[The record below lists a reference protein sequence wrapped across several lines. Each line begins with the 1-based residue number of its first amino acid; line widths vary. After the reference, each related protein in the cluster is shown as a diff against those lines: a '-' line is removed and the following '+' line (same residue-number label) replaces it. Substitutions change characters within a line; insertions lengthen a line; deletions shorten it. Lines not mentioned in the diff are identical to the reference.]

1 MIRTLNLERAGERS
15 RHVRLSR
22 PAAIAIAVVCLF
34 VHVTGGAAIGR
45 VESADIPGLSDSSL
59 RVLSEQSFV
68 AVSGEAP
75 NPAQSYRILREQG
88 VDPFITADVVLRT
101 TRLFIDEVLLTLEEG
116 QLYERLEELS
126 REMVRLSG
134 DQYLRATDS
143 TVREAARLNVAF
155 FSVGLSLLDP
165 EFFPSETALGLV
177 ERELALIEEGTVV
190 GFSPIMGATPLD
202 GVAGPGEDY
211 SHYISD
217 GHYASSE
224 RLERFHRAVTWYS
237 RMAFALPEGRIEDYR
252 LTIQA
257 LLVVR
262 ALEEEAG
269 DWLEL
274 WSLVY
279 DPLLFFRGGA
289 GDPTVLDYMEIAD
302 DVFGEKFGIEILSDQ
317 ELVARFAERV
327 GEIAPPHFET
337 HELRGLRF
345 LCPRDFHYRQGF
357 RRLGSAAEDAPSVAL
372 SLMALLGSRAA
383 RSVLDEQDAFDQEI
397 YRLGYRELEL
407 ELEQITY
414 GGWTSD
420 LYWSWL
426 HVISALFEPSGKQ
439 LPDFARTRA
448 WETRM
453 LSTAAAAW
461 ADIRRAPA
469 GHLDPAFSLRD
480 ALPEVED
487 HCLVVEPYP
496 ELYIRLRDLL
506 DNLGDKLWESYLLD
520 DSISVRMGSY
530 REFLVSLEESCVLPV
545 GATTRLGAVRGGSPD
560 QASDPSFLGGVEREE
575 QRGAPVERAAFIAS
589 VYHDF
594 GTGTIIEVAVG
605 DPDLIY
611 VSVGGGED
619 RQLFGGVIS
628 SFYEFKTVGRK
639 PLTTEDWLKKLDS
652 SLPPRPQWVMEFLQE

>member
-1 MIRTLNLERAGERS
+1 M
-15 RHVRLSR
+15 
-22 PAAIAIAVVCLF
+22 AAFAITVVCLF
-34 VHVTGGAAIGR
+34 ALVVGGAAIGHAGI
-45 VESADIPGLSDSSL
+45 ADIPGLSDSSL
-59 RVLSEQSFV
+59 EALSGRGFV
-68 AVSGEAP
+68 AVSGGAS
-75 NPAQSYRILREQG
+75 NPAQGYSILRKQG
-88 VDPFITADVVLRT
+88 VDPFITADIVLRA
-101 TRLFIDEVLLTLEEG
+101 TRLFLDEILLTLEEEE
-116 QLYERLEELS
+116 LYERLEELS

-143 TVREAARLNVAF
+143 TVREAARLNLAF

-211 SHYISD
+211 SHYISQ

-224 RLERFHRAVTWYS
+224 RLRRFHRAVTWYS
-237 RMAFALPEGRIEDYR
+237 RMAFALPEGRVEDYR

-279 DPLLFFRGGA
+279 DPLLFFHGGA
-289 GDPTVLDYMEIAD
+289 GDPTVLDYMEIAG
-302 DVFGEKFGIEILSDQ
+302 DVFGEEFGIELLSDQ
-317 ELVARFAERV
+317 ELVMRFAERV

-345 LCPRDFHYRQGF
+345 LCPRDFHYKQGF
-357 RRLGSAAEDAPSVAL
+357 RRLGSASDDAPSVAL

-383 RSVLDEQDAFDQEI
+383 RSVLDEQDAFDREI

-407 ELEQITY
+407 ELEKATY
-414 GGWTSD
+414 GDWTRD

-426 HVISALFEPSGKQ
+426 HAISALFEPSGNQ

-461 ADIRRAPA
+461 ADMRRAPA
-469 GHLDPAFSLRD
+469 GHLDPAFSLRG
-480 ALPEVED
+480 ALPEVEG
-487 HCLVVEPYP
+487 HCLTVEPYP
-496 ELYIRLRDLL
+496 ELYVRLRDLL
-506 DNLGDKLWESYLLD
+506 DNLRDKLWKSYLLD
-520 DSISVRMGSY
+520 DSIAARMDTY
-530 REFLVSLEESCVLPV
+530 RDFLVSLE
-545 GATTRLGAVRGGSPD
+545 GACTTPIGYAGQLGAESDAPLK
-560 QASDPSFLGGVEREE
+560 QASGSGFIGGVESGR
-575 QRGAPVERAAFIAS
+575 QRRSPTESAAFIAL
-589 VYHDF
+589 VYRDF
-594 GTGTIIEVAVG
+594 GTGTVIEVAVG

-611 VSVGGGED
+611 IRVGQGED
-619 RQLFGGVIS
+619 ELIFGGVIS
-628 SFYEFKTVGRK
+628 SFYEFKTTGEEA
-639 PLTTEDWLKKLDS
+639 LTTDEWLRELDGS
-652 SLPPRPQWVMEFLQE
+652 PPRPEWVMVFLEE

>member
-1 MIRTLNLERAGERS
+1 L
-15 RHVRLSR
+15 
-22 PAAIAIAVVCLF
+22 AAVAIKIVCLF
-34 VHVTGGAAIGR
+34 VLVTGSATIGNAE
-45 VESADIPGLSDSSL
+45 VADISGLSDSSL
-59 RVLSEQSFV
+59 RALSERGFV

-75 NPAQSYRILREQG
+75 NPAQSYRMLREQG
-88 VDPFITADVVLRT
+88 VNPFITADVVLRT
-101 TRLFIDEVLLTLEEG
+101 TRLFLDEVLLTLEGNE
-116 QLYERLEELS
+116 LYERLEELS
-126 REMVRLSG
+126 REMVRLSE

-143 TVREAARLNVAF
+143 FVREAARLNVAF

-177 ERELALIEEGTVV
+177 ERELALVEEGAVV

-211 SHYISD
+211 SHYISE

-237 RMAFALPEGRIEDYR
+237 RMAFALPEGRVEDYR

-274 WSLVY
+274 WSLIY

-302 DVFGEKFGIEILSDQ
+302 DVFGEEFNIELLSDQ

-337 HELRGLRF
+337 HELRGLRL

-357 RRLGSAAEDAPSVAL
+357 RRLGSTSEQAPSVAL

-383 RSVLDEQDAFDQEI
+383 RSVLDDQDAFGREI
-397 YRLGYRELEL
+397 YRVGYHELEF
-407 ELEQITY
+407 ELEQATY
-414 GGWTSD
+414 GDWTSD

-426 HVISALFEPSGKQ
+426 HAISALFEPSRNQ

-469 GHLDPAFSLRD
+469 GHMDAAFSLRD
-480 ALPEVED
+480 ALSEVES
-487 HCLVVEPYP
+487 HCLMVEPYP
-496 ELYIRLRDLL
+496 ELYVRLRDLL
-506 DNLGDKLWESYLLD
+506 DNLRDKLWENYLLD
-520 DSISVRMGSY
+520 DSISARMDAY
-530 REFLVSLEESCVLPV
+530 REFIVSVERSCVAPV
-545 GATTRLGAVRGGSPD
+545 GDTTQLGA
-560 QASDPSFLGGVEREE
+560 ASDGPMDPASGPGFLGGTGRAE
-575 QRGAPVERAAFIAS
+575 QRGVPTESVAFVAS

-594 GTGTIIEVAVG
+594 GTGTTIEVAVG

-611 VSVGGGED
+611 VSVGQGED
-619 RQLFGGVIS
+619 RLLFGGVIS
-628 SFYEFKTVGRK
+628 SFYEFKTVGEK
-639 PLTTEDWLKKLDS
+639 ALTTKDWLRKLDS
-652 SLPPRPQWVMEFLQE
+652 SPPPRPQWVMEFLQE

>member
-1 MIRTLNLERAGERS
+1 MAVL
-15 RHVRLSR
+15 
-22 PAAIAIAVVCLF
+22 AITILCLF
-34 VHVTGGAAIGR
+34 VLVVSSAATGHA
-45 VESADIPGLSDSSL
+45 EFADIPGLSDSSL
-59 RVLSEQSFV
+59 RVLSRRGFV
-68 AVSGEAP
+68 AVSGDAS
-75 NPAQSYRILREQG
+75 NPRESYSLLHEQG

-101 TRLFIDEVLLTLEEG
+101 TRLFLDEVLLALEEEE
-116 QLYERLEELS
+116 LYGRLEELS

-143 TVREAARLNVAF
+143 TVREAARLNTAF

-177 ERELALIEEGTVV
+177 ERELTLIEEGAVV

-211 SHYISD
+211 SYYISQ

-237 RMAFALPEGRIEDYR
+237 RMAFALPEGRVEDYR

-257 LLVVR
+257 LLIVR

-279 DPLLFFRGGA
+279 DPLLFFRGGS

-302 DVFGEKFGIEILSDQ
+302 DVFGEEFGIELLSDQ
-317 ELVARFAERV
+317 ELVMRFAERV

-357 RRLGSAAEDAPSVAL
+357 RRLGSAADGAPSTAL

-383 RSVLDEQDAFDQEI
+383 RSVLDEQDAFDREI

-407 ELEQITY
+407 ELEEATY
-414 GGWTSD
+414 GDWTRD

-426 HVISALFEPSGKQ
+426 HAISALFEPSGNQ
-439 LPDFARTRA
+439 LPDFARTHA

-453 LSTAAAAW
+453 LSTGAAAW
-461 ADIRRAPA
+461 ADMRRAPA
-469 GHLDPAFSLRD
+469 GHLDPAFSLRG
-480 ALPEVED
+480 ALPQAEG
-487 HCLVVEPYP
+487 HCLTVEPYP
-496 ELYIRLRDLL
+496 ELYVRLRDLL
-506 DNLGDKLWESYLLD
+506 DNLRDKLWKNYLLD
-520 DSISVRMGSY
+520 DAIAARMDGY
-530 REFLVSLEESCVLPV
+530 RDFLVSLEGACIAPV
-545 GATTRLGAVRGGSPD
+545 GHATELNVTSSDDPLKQAPGLGFIGGAVLDRQGGR
-560 QASDPSFLGGVEREE
+560 A
-575 QRGAPVERAAFIAS
+575 AERAAFIAP

-594 GTGTIIEVAVG
+594 GTGTTIEVAVG

-611 VSVGGGED
+611 ISVGQGED
-619 RQLFGGVIS
+619 RLIFGGVIS
-628 SFYEFKTVGRK
+628 SFYEFKTAGEEA
-639 PLTTEDWLKKLDS
+639 LTTEAWLRELDGS
-652 SLPPRPQWVMEFLQE
+652 PPRPQWVSGFLEE